1 MQRLKALGEDACAD
15 LELHADPQLRDG
27 SVRVR
32 INESVVQDLIEHR
45 LEAMARQL
53 LQEPDAWLQQSALLH
68 PSQAVP
74 LDDTDSLRQWPR
86 RTVDVED
93 ALPKPAPQQDEPPPA
108 EDA

>member
-1 MQRLKALGEDACAD
+1 
-15 LELHADPQLRDG
+15 LRDG

-53 LQEPDAWLQQSALLH
+53 LKEPDAWLQQSALLH

-74 LDDTDSLRQWPR
+74 VDESDSLRQWPR

-93 ALPKPAPQQDEPPPA
+93 ATPKSAAPQNQRPPS